1 MKPPAQH
8 LEYACGLV
16 TEMGHALGFDVM
28 SGSRRVNM
36 GSGLLASKY
45 LTRWGHCPVVSSMLT
60 TDALNISSLRWFEA
74 GLRRQTP
81 VDLPPSL
88 YELIAQQI

>member
-1 MKPPAQH
+1 
-8 LEYACGLV
+8 
-16 TEMGHALGFDVM
+16 
-28 SGSRRVNM
+28 
-36 GSGLLASKY
+36 
-45 LTRWGHCPVVSSMLT
+45 MLT

-88 YELIAQQI
+88 SELISPQI